1 LKIIRNNTYF
11 FIPYLLVL
19 ALCSYILVSESRA
32 EIHMFLNSHHNGFFD
47 LFFKLITSVGNGL
60 FVMLICGILL
70 LVSFRK
76 ALFFLAT
83 YLSTG
88 IVVQL
93 LKRTV
98 FQHALRPVMF
108 FKDSA
113 DLYLVEGVKI
123 HSRYSFPSGH
133 AATTFG
139 FFICIA
145 LISENRLVKLACIV
159 LACLVAYSRVYLS
172 QHFLVDIYFGSL
184 IGVAGGLAFYYIIYL
199 HPGQGLDSSLISL
212 ARKNEK
218 NKRT

>member
-1 LKIIRNNTYF
+1 MFINNY
-11 FIPYLLVL
+11 
-19 ALCSYILVSESRA
+19 
-32 EIHMFLNSHHNGFFD
+32 HNGFFD
-47 LFFKLITSVGNGL
+47 LFFKLITFVGNGL
-60 FVMLICGILL
+60 FVVLVCTGLL

-83 YLSTG
+83 YISTG

-108 FKDSA
+108 FKGSV
-113 DLYLVEGVKI
+113 DLYIVEGVKI
-123 HSRYSFPSGH
+123 HNRYSFPSGH

-145 LISENRLVKLACIV
+145 LVSENKLLKLACIV

-172 QHFLVDIYFGSL
+172 QHFLADIYFGSL
-184 IGVAGGLAFYYIIYL
+184 IGVAGGLVFYYTIYL
-199 HPGQGLDSSLISL
+199 HQGKGLDNSLISL